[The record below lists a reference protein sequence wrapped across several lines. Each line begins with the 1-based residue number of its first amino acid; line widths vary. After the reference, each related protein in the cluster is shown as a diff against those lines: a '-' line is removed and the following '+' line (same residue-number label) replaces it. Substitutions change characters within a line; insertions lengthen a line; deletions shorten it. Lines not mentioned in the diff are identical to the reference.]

1 MTRPVQHTAA
11 AVAGWL
17 REGRRVVSGLLVQV
31 DGSSPLDVGA
41 SMYVD
46 EHGGIEGSITGG
58 CVEGAVAAAAME
70 MIEADGEPQLVTYGI
85 SDELAG
91 TVGLMCGGIVHIFI
105 HELKG
110 AARDAALLDLEA
122 TIEHRPAALV
132 TLLDGEQAGAKLFVD
147 ERGTTGSLNTGELLD
162 KNARREAQGLLAEGR
177 SSMRDF
183 GTDGASL
190 GSGLRVYASIQAE
203 PPRMV
208 VFGAIDFS
216 SALAP
221 LAKGLGYKVTI
232 ADPRSAFLK
241 SRRFSADAETEVGW
255 PDKVLDG
262 VELGPARRG
271 PDLHPRPEARR
282 PGGAGRAGHR
292 RGLHRGAGQPQ
303 HDRRPQP
310 PPAGRRGHAGA
321 DRPHLRALRA
331 RHRRLDGRGDRRRR
345 AGRDHRA
352 PRRAPR
358 TTVAGGRRAD
368 PPRRHQ
374 RRKRR
379 DSMAYTVAVTWI
391 AKPGEEDAVAA
402 ALQALV
408 EPSRAEEGVLVYVPN
423 RDPEDPTKFF
433 IYEQYVDE
441 AAYTAHTETEHFKTH
456 GFGDAIPRLLER
468 KREFY
473 APMVD

>member
-17 REGRRVVSGLLVQV
+17 RDGRRVVAGLLVEV
-31 DGSSPLDVGA
+31 EGSSPLDVGA

-46 EHGGIEGSITGG
+46 DQGGIEGSITGG

-70 MIEADGEPQLVTYGI
+70 IIESDGEPQLVTYGI

-105 HELKG
+105 HEIKG
-110 AARDAALLDLEA
+110 DARDAVLLDLEA

-132 TLLDGEQAGAKLFVD
+132 TLIDGEHAGAKLYVD
-147 ERGTTGSLNTGELLD
+147 SGGTTGTLGSGELLD

-221 LAKGLGYKVTI
+221 LAKGLGYRVTI
-232 ADPRSAFLK
+232 ADPRSAFLA
-241 SRRFSADAETEVGW
+241 SRRFSAAAETEVGW

-262 VELGPARRG
+262 VELGPRDAVLIFTHDPKLDVPAVQAALG
-271 PDLHPRPEARR
+271 T
-282 PGGAGRAGHR
+282 GAGYI
-292 RGLHRGAGQPQ
+292 GALGS
-303 HDRRPQP
+303 RNTT
-310 PPAGRRGHAGA
+310 A
-321 DRPHLRALRA
+321 DRN
-331 RHRRLDGRGDRRRR
+331 RRLREVGVTDEEIERVFAPCGLDIGASTVEETAVAVLAEIIAHR
-345 AGRDHRA
+345 AGRHGQPLREAEGPIRHAD
-352 PRRAPR
+352 
-358 TTVAGGRRAD
+358 TTD
-368 PPRRHQ
+368 Q
-374 RRKRR
+374 R
-379 DSMAYTVAVTWI
+379 
-391 AKPGEEDAVAA
+391 E
-402 ALQALV
+402 
-408 EPSRAEEGVLVYVPN
+408 
-423 RDPEDPTKFF
+423 
-433 IYEQYVDE
+433 E
-441 AAYTAHTETEHFKTH
+441 AAWP
-456 GFGDAIPRLLER
+456 IPS
-468 KREFY
+468 
-473 APMVD
+473 P